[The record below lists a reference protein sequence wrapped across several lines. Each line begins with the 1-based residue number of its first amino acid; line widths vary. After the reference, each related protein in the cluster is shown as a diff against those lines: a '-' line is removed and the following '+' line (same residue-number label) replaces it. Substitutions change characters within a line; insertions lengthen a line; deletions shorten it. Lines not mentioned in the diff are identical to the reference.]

1 MGFANRALSK
11 NPITDPITATSNDYV
26 KLLLAIGEGELEG
39 MTSLSNIYLD
49 KTPLVNSDGSANFLD
64 VSVDYSIGGPDKS
77 NDSFVTNLG
86 ISNSNVNT
94 VNTEIKNIGD
104 GTTRQISNADIT
116 AIKVR
121 LSLQMQ
127 YNDKNGDVRKTDC
140 CFKIFIKEGGGAFV
154 ERYSTCINARYAD
167 PVTFEYYF
175 RVDPTQSSFQV
186 RVQKTVPNEPPNPDN
201 RESRESVNLKWIDY
215 SEINNDRIL
224 FTNTALLALQFPSK
238 TFQSIPEIWMKL
250 GGIKCRIPSN
260 ATVNATD
267 RGTDFSGSW
276 NGGFYLPAKA
286 TADPAWIVYYLLT
299 EPRFKLGIPEE
310 YIDKFALYQCS
321 VYNNG
326 YVDNGYGGL
335 ERRFLFNTVLGT
347 GGQEVVIEMIRS
359 ICSTMY
365 AKPYWNGTQ
374 LSFWQDRPT
383 TALPKILTNA
393 DVEEGKFAYQT
404 KELNTVT
411 TVAKVS
417 YQSTIEDWEQIPEI
431 VEDPASIDRYG
442 VQIEEYALL
451 GETRR
456 GAAIRSGRRTIF
468 SSLPNNIFLT
478 CKVRARAMFF
488 QPGDVIQVSDSAKN
502 KVRIGGLVSAVTTTK
517 VTLDAPITL
526 TSNTNKKIYLTLP
539 DETVIERTITNGA
552 GTFTEINLG
561 TPLTTL
567 PQIQSPWQI
576 IDTSNKVQLYRVTDV
591 VPDSE
596 NKSLFEITAKTYG

>member
-1 MGFANRALSK
+1 MGFINRWASK
-11 NPITDPITATSNDYV
+11 NPKTDAISATSNDYV

-64 VSVDYSIGGPDKS
+64 VFVDYSLGSSDLSQSLLWRFSIANANVNPINIEIRNIGNG
-77 NDSFVTNLG
+77 TTRA
-86 ISNSNVNT
+86 ISNS
-94 VNTEIKNIGD
+94 
-104 GTTRQISNADIT
+104 DIT

-127 YNDKNGDVRKTDC
+127 YNSKEGDVLKTDC
-140 CFKIFIKEGGGAFV
+140 CFKILIKEGNGAFI

-167 PVTFEYYF
+167 PVTFDYYF
-175 RVDPTQSSFQV
+175 PVNPNESYFEV
-186 RVQKTVPNEPPNPDN
+186 RVQKTHPSEPPNPDN
-201 RESRESVNLKWIDY
+201 RESKESVSLKWVDY
-215 SEINNDRIL
+215 AEINEDRIA
-224 FTNTALLALQFPSK
+224 FTNTALLALQFPAK

-260 ATVNATD
+260 ATVNIND
-267 RGTDFSGSW
+267 RGTDF
-276 NGGFYLPAKA
+276 NGGWDGTFYLPNKA

-326 YVDNGYGGL
+326 LVDNGYGGL

-417 YQSTIEDWEQIPEI
+417 YQSTIEEWEQVPEI

-442 VQIEEYALL
+442 VQTEEYALL

-468 SSLPNNIFLT
+468 SSLPNNIYLT

-488 QPGDVIQVSDSAKN
+488 QPGDVIQVSDTAKN
-502 KVRIGGLVSAVTTTK
+502 KVRIGGLVSAVTANK
-517 VTLDAPITL
+517 ITLDAPVTL
-526 TSNTNKKIYLTLP
+526 TANTNKKIYLTLP
-539 DETVIERTITNGA
+539 NETVIESTITNGA
-552 GTFTEINLG
+552 GTFTEINLS

-567 PQIQSPWQI
+567 PQVQSPWQI
-576 IDTSNKVQLYRVTDV
+576 IDTANKVQLYRVTDV

-596 NKSLFEITAKTYG
+596 NKSLFEVTAKTYG

>member
-1 MGFANRALSK
+1 MGFINRWASK
-11 NPITDPITATSNDYV
+11 NPKTDPVSATSNDYI

-39 MTSLSNIYLD
+39 MASLSNIYLD

-64 VSVDYSIGGPDKS
+64 VFVDYSLGSSDTSQSLLWRFKIANANVNPVNIEIRNIGNG
-77 NDSFVTNLG
+77 TTRA
-86 ISNSNVNT
+86 ISNS
-94 VNTEIKNIGD
+94 
-104 GTTRQISNADIT
+104 DIT
-116 AIKVR
+116 AIKIR

-127 YNDKNGDVRKTDC
+127 YNSKEGDVLKTDC
-140 CFKIFIKEGGGAFV
+140 CFKILIKEGNGAFI

-167 PVTFEYYF
+167 PVTFDYYF
-175 RVDPTQSSFQV
+175 PVNPNESYFEV
-186 RVQKTVPNEPPNPDN
+186 RVQKTHPSEPPSPDN
-201 RESRESVNLKWIDY
+201 RESKESVSLKWVDY
-215 SEINNDRIL
+215 AEINEDQIA
-224 FTNTALLALQFPSK
+224 FTNTALLALQFPAK

-260 ATVNATD
+260 AIVNAND
-267 RGTDFSGSW
+267 RGTDF
-276 NGGFYLPAKA
+276 NGGWDGTFYLPSKA

-326 YVDNGYGGL
+326 YVDNGYGGY

-404 KELNTVT
+404 KELNTIT

-417 YQSTIEDWEQIPEI
+417 YQSTIEDWEQVPET
-431 VEDPASIDRYG
+431 VEDPASIERYG
-442 VQIEEYALL
+442 VQTEEYALL

-488 QPGDVIQVSDSAKN
+488 QPGDVIQVSDNAKN
-502 KVRIGGLVSAVTTTK
+502 KVRIGGLVSAVTTDK
-517 VTLDAPITL
+517 ITLDASVTL
-526 TSNTNKKIYLTLP
+526 TANANKKIYLTLP
-539 DETVIERTITNGA
+539 NETVIESAITNGA
-552 GTFTEINLG
+552 GTFTEINLS

-567 PQIQSPWQI
+567 PQVQSPWQI
-576 IDTSNKVQLYRVTDV
+576 VDTANKVQLYRVTDV

>member
-39 MTSLSNIYLD
+39 MTSLSDIYFD
-49 KTPLVNSDGSANFLD
+49 KTPLINSDGSANFLD
-64 VSVDYSIGGPDKS
+64 VSVDYSIGGS
-77 NDSFVTNLG
+77 NQSNNSFVTNLN

-94 VNTEIKNIGD
+94 VNVEIKNIGN

-116 AIKVR
+116 GIKVR

-127 YNDKNGDVRKTDC
+127 YNDKNGDVRRTDC
-140 CFKIFIKEGGGAFV
+140 CFKILIKEGNGAFV
-154 ERYSTCINARYAD
+154 ERYSTCINARYVD

-175 RVDPTQSSFQV
+175 PVDPTQSSFQV
-186 RVQKTVPNEPPNPDN
+186 RVQKTVPNEPPSPDN
-201 RESRESVNLKWIDY
+201 RESKESVSLKWLDY
-215 SEINNDRIL
+215 FEINNDRIL
-224 FTNTALLALQFPSK
+224 YTNTALLALQFPSK

-276 NGGFYLPAKA
+276 NGNFYLPTKA

-347 GGQEVVIEMIRS
+347 GGQEVVIEMIRA

-393 DVEEGKFAYQT
+393 DVEDGKFAYQT

-417 YQSTIEDWEQIPEI
+417 YQSTIEDWEQISEI
-431 VEDPASIDRYG
+431 VEDPASIDKYG

-517 VTLDAPITL
+517 VTLDAPVTL

-552 GTFTEINLG
+552 GTFTEINLS

-576 IDTSNKVQLYRVTDV
+576 IDTTNKVQLYRVTDV

>member
-39 MTSLSNIYLD
+39 MTSLSNIYFD
-49 KTPLVNSDGSANFLD
+49 KTPLINSDGSANFLD
-64 VSVDYSIGGPDKS
+64 VSVDYSIGGSDKS
-77 NDSFVTNLG
+77 NDSFIARLN
-86 ISNSNVNT
+86 ISNNSVNPVNV
-94 VNTEIKNIGD
+94 EIKNIGN

-127 YNDKNGDVRKTDC
+127 YNNKNGDVRKTDC
-140 CFKIFIKEGGGAFV
+140 CFTILIKEGAGAFV

-175 RVDPTQSSFQV
+175 PVDPTQSSFQV
-186 RVQKTVPNEPPNPDN
+186 RVQKTVPNEPPSPDN
-201 RESRESVNLKWIDY
+201 RESKESVSLKWLDY

-224 FTNTALLALQFPSK
+224 YTNTALLALQFPSK

-250 GGIKCRIPSN
+250 GGIKCPIPSN

-276 NGGFYLPAKA
+276 NGNFYLPTKA

-299 EPRFKLGIPEE
+299 EPRFKLGIPES

-393 DVEEGKFAYQT
+393 DVEDGKFVYQT

-417 YQSTIEDWEQIPEI
+417 YQSTIENWEQIPEI
-431 VEDPASIDRYG
+431 VEDPASIDKYG

-451 GETRR
+451 GETRQ

-539 DETVIERTITNGA
+539 DETVVERTITNNA
-552 GTFTEINLG
+552 GTFTEINLS

>member
-39 MTSLSNIYLD
+39 MTSLSNIYFD
-49 KTPLVNSDGSANFLD
+49 KTPLINSDGSANFLD
-64 VSVDYSIGGPDKS
+64 VSVDYSIGGS
-77 NDSFVTNLG
+77 NQSNNSFVTNLN

-94 VNTEIKNIGD
+94 VNVEIKNIGN
-104 GTTRQISNADIT
+104 GTTRAISNADIT

-127 YNDKNGDVRKTDC
+127 YNDKNGDVKKTDC
-140 CFKIFIKEGGGAFV
+140 CFKILIKEGNGGFV

-167 PVTFEYYF
+167 PVTLEYYF
-175 RVDPTQSSFQV
+175 SVDSNQSYFEV
-186 RVQKTVPNEPPNPDN
+186 RIQKTHPSEPANPDN
-201 RESRESVNLKWIDY
+201 RESKESVSLKWLDY
-215 SEINNDRIL
+215 SEINNDQIL

-250 GGIKCRIPSN
+250 GGIKCRIPTN
-260 ATVNATD
+260 ATINVND

-276 NGGFYLPAKA
+276 NGNFYLPTKA

-335 ERRFLFNTVLGT
+335 ERRFLFNAILGT

-393 DVEEGKFAYQT
+393 DVEEGKFVYQT

-431 VEDPASIDRYG
+431 VEDPASIDKYG
-442 VQIEEYALL
+442 VQIEEYTLL

-517 VTLDAPITL
+517 VTLDAPVTL
-526 TSNTNKKIYLTLP
+526 TSNTNKKIYLTLS
-539 DETVIERTITNGA
+539 DETVIERNITNSA
-552 GTFTEINLG
+552 GTFTEINLS

-576 IDTSNKVQLYRVTDV
+576 IDTTNKVQLYRVTDV